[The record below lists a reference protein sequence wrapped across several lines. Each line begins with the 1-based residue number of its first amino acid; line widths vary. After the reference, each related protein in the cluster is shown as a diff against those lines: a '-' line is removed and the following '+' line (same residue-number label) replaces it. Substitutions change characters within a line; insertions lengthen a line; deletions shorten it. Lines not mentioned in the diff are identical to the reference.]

1 MSVHISLDRKKECGL
16 QALQK
21 CAKNLEFS
29 EKLCSCKHELLGTG
43 AIFLRS
49 YGYLF
54 CNECHGLQKITGEI
68 K

>member
-1 MSVHISLDRKKECGL
+1 MSVHICQDQRKECGS
-16 QALQK
+16 QALQR

-29 EKLCSCKHELLGTG
+29 EKVCACKHELLGTG

>member
-1 MSVHISLDRKKECGL
+1 MSAPISQDQRKECGL
-16 QALQK
+16 QVIAK

-29 EKLCSCKHELLGTG
+29 EKVCECKHELLGTG
-43 AIFLRS
+43 AVFLRS
-49 YGYLF
+49 YGFLF